1 MSATDTPK
9 PRLEDLSPDD
19 VPPEDEYLPMEELLH
34 LRAILRER
42 AAELLENGRQ
52 SISDLTEQKELDAD
66 AVDQAA
72 NESDRG
78 FSLRLADRDRLMLR
92 KIGKALERV
101 DEGEYGMCESCGA
114 PITYRRL
121 LARPVATLC
130 IDCKTTAEQQERRR
144 WDF

>member
-1 MSATDTPK
+1 MSTADA
-9 PRLEDLSPDD
+9 SPND
-19 VPPEDEYLPMEELLH
+19 VPVEDEYLSVDEVVH
-34 LRAILRER
+34 LRGILRER
-42 AAELLENGRQ
+42 AEKLLDTSRQ
-52 SISDLTEQKELDAD
+52 SLTELTELKEVDAD

-92 KIGKALERV
+92 KIRKALERV
-101 DEGEYGMCESCGA
+101 DEGEYSVCESCGE
-114 PITYRRL
+114 PITYKRL

>member
-1 MSATDTPK
+1 MS
-9 PRLEDLSPDD
+9 SPDTTPTD
-19 VPPEDEYLPMEELLH
+19 LPVEDEYLSQEQVIQ

-42 AAELLENGRQ
+42 AETLLDTSRQ
-52 SISDLTEQKELDAD
+52 SLNDLTELKEVDAD

-92 KIGKALERV
+92 KIRKALERI
-101 DEGEYGMCESCGA
+101 DEGEYSVCESCGES
-114 PITYRRL
+114 ITFKRL

>member
-1 MSATDTPK
+1 MTTAAPTD
-9 PRLEDLSPDD
+9 L
-19 VPPEDEYLPMEELLH
+19 PPEDEYLSQEEVVH
-34 LRAILRER
+34 LRGILRER
-42 AAELLENGRQ
+42 AEKLLDTSRQ
-52 SISDLTEQKELDAD
+52 SLTELTEQKEVDAD

-92 KIGKALERV
+92 KIRKALERV
-101 DEGEYGMCESCGA
+101 EEGEYGCCETCGEN
-114 PITYRRL
+114 ITYKRL

>member
-1 MSATDTPK
+1 MSTTDA
-9 PRLEDLSPDD
+9 SPND
-19 VPPEDEYLPMEELLH
+19 VPVEDEYLSVDEVVH
-34 LRAILRER
+34 LRGILRER
-42 AAELLENGRQ
+42 AEKLLDTSRQ
-52 SISDLTEQKELDAD
+52 SLTELTELKEVDAD

-92 KIGKALERV
+92 KIRKALERV
-101 DEGEYGMCESCGA
+101 DEGEYSVCESCGE
-114 PITYRRL
+114 PITYKRL

>member
-1 MSATDTPK
+1 MDQ
-9 PRLEDLSPDD
+9 
-19 VPPEDEYLPMEELLH
+19 VVQ

-42 AAELLENGRQ
+42 AEKLLDTSRQ
-52 SISDLTEQKELDAD
+52 SLNELTELKQVDAD

-92 KIGKALERV
+92 KIRKALERI
-101 DEGEYGMCESCGA
+101 DEGEYGCCESCGEN
-114 PITYRRL
+114 ITHKRL

>member
-1 MSATDTPK
+1 MSTADATPNTDIP
-9 PRLEDLSPDD
+9 
-19 VPPEDEYLPMEELLH
+19 VEDEYLSQDEVVQ
-34 LRAILRER
+34 LRGILRER
-42 AAELLENGRQ
+42 AEKLLDTSRQ
-52 SISDLTEQKELDAD
+52 SLSELTELKEVDAD

-92 KIGKALERV
+92 KIRKALERIE
-101 DEGEYGMCESCGA
+101 EGEYGVCEGCGE
-114 PITYRRL
+114 PITYKRL

>member
-1 MSATDTPK
+1 MTTAEPTD
-9 PRLEDLSPDD
+9 L
-19 VPPEDEYLPMEELLH
+19 PPEDEYLSQEEVVLL
-34 LRAILRER
+34 RGILRER
-42 AAELLENGRQ
+42 AEKLLDTSRQ
-52 SISDLTEQKELDAD
+52 SLNELTELKGVDAD

-78 FSLRLADRDRLMLR
+78 FSLRLADRDRLMLK
-92 KIGKALERV
+92 KIRKALERV
-101 DEGEYGMCESCGA
+101 DEGEYGACESCGEF
-114 PITYRRL
+114 ITYKRL

>member
-1 MSATDTPK
+1 MSSDAAPN
-9 PRLEDLSPDD
+9 DLPI
-19 VPPEDEYLPMEELLH
+19 EDEYLAQDEVVH
-34 LRAILRER
+34 LRGILRER
-42 AAELLENGRQ
+42 AEKLLDTSRQ
-52 SISDLTEQKELDAD
+52 SLSELTELKEVDAD

-92 KIGKALERV
+92 KIRKALERI
-101 DEGEYGMCESCGA
+101 DEGEYGVCESCGE
-114 PITYRRL
+114 PITYKRL